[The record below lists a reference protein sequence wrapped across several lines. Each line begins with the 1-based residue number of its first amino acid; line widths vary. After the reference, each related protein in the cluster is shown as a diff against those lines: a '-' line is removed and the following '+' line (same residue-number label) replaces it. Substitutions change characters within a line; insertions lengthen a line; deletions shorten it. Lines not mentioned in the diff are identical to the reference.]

1 MRHRIAGSALPAVLI
16 GPAPHAHRTLGTIV
30 RGITKWLVRRRFARN
45 ATVRLN
51 HVIDTT
57 GLAVRSAVP
66 VVGTGH
72 TITAAAEG
80 SDLAIGIVA
89 ALDTDLA
96 VETVGPDALRV
107 VLGAVGAAHTGLAAT
122 IIRVA
127 VGQLVDAATVQQIA
141 LAASAVHIGSA
152 L

>member
-1 MRHRIAGSALPAVLI
+1 MCHRITRSALTTVFI
-16 GPAPHAHRTLGTIV
+16 GPAAHAHRTLGTV
-30 RGITKWLVRRRFARN
+30 VGSITKWLVRRRFARN

-66 VVGTGH
+66 VIGTGH

-80 SDLAIGIVA
+80 SDFAIGIVA

-96 VETVGPDALRV
+96 IETVRTHPLRV
-107 VLGAVGAAHTGLAAT
+107 VLGAVGAAHTGLATAV
-122 IIRVA
+122 IGVA
-127 VGQLVDAATVQQIA
+127 VRQLVNAATVQQIA